1 MAIGKTHI
9 KRRPSGETD
18 MAWMLT
24 YGDMVTLLL
33 VFFILLAAISVVDA
47 SKYEEVKAGLVDSV
61 SKKNVKKPFHELKA
75 ELDKMIEEQNL
86 QNEVMADLSSR
97 GITMEFASGTLFRSG
112 EGELRPE
119 AQPIIE
125 KVTEAISKVSGSTH
139 KMSVEGHTDDVP
151 MKSAK
156 YPSNW
161 ELSTS
166 RATNVLRALLDEG
179 IDPKRLKAS
188 GFADIM
194 PKVPNRDEN
203 GIAIVEN
210 QAKNRRVVITIHR

>member
-1 MAIGKTHI
+1 MAIGGNNLRR
-9 KRRPSGETD
+9 KRPEGTSD
-18 MAWMLT
+18 SWMLT

-33 VFFILLAAISVVDA
+33 VFFILLAAISQVDE

-61 SKKNVKKPFHELKA
+61 SKKKVKKPFHELKA

-86 QNEVMADLSSR
+86 QSEVMADLSAR

-119 AQPIIE
+119 AKPIIE
-125 KVTEAISKVSGSTH
+125 MVTEAISKVSGSTH
-139 KMSVEGHTDDVP
+139 KLSVEGHTDDVP
-151 MKSAK
+151 IKSAK

-179 IDPKRLKAS
+179 IDPQRLKAS

-203 GIAIVEN
+203 GNAIPGN